1 MDYVALFKFQEK
13 SADLES
19 RIDYSNAAQTNKTTS
34 TISSTSVKETSPE
47 ASVQIASVNEPQE
60 DEYYSDVVSMEQ
72 AYLSFR
78 NTYSSLRKI
87 MVKLNVGASMSLMMI
102 FIYLLIISHQ
112 IF

>member
-34 TISSTSVKETSPE
+34 TISSTSVKETPPE

-60 DEYYSDVVSMEQ
+60 IEHSSDVMSIEQ
-72 AYLSFR
+72 IYF
-78 NTYSSLRKI
+78 SLK
-87 MVKLNVGASMSLMMI
+87 
-102 FIYLLIISHQ
+102 
-112 IF
+112 